1 MPQTSAPDTAR
12 RRSTDSIA
20 DVDVWRTDD
29 ERIQSQQMIQADAD
43 RNFTFR
49 QAFDVTES
57 SYITLTDSA
66 MRVVEISLDGKWA
79 VGRDAR
85 AYVSDYKRPA
95 ADFYRVNTAT
105 GERTLM
111 MKGQLTGQHALGISP
126 DGKNFLYWKDNR
138 FQAYDL
144 DAGTARTL
152 GNGTNGFINT
162 EFDYPGPEAVVR
174 RRWIY
179 ARREGR
185 HRRSSGIDLVLIPL
199 DGSAATR
206 NLTMGAG
213 AQREVR
219 FRPVRVEPI
228 DSSAPRR
235 VRSGARST

>member
-1 MPQTSAPDTAR
+1 MSERAPLSWSEDGRRVFLGIMPQTSAPDTAR

-20 DVDVWRTDD
+20 DVDIWRTDD
-29 ERIQSQQMIQADAD
+29 ERIQSQQMIQAEQD

-57 SYITLTDSA
+57 RYITLTDSA
-66 MRVVEISLDGKWA
+66 MREVEISLDGTWA

-126 DGKNFLYWKDNR
+126 DGKNYLYWKDNR

-144 DAGTARTL
+144 DAGL
-152 GNGTNGFINT
+152 GAHAGERHERVHQQRVRLSGT
-162 EFDYPGPEAVVR
+162 EAVVR
-174 RRWIY
+174 RRRVY
-179 ARREGR
+179 ARREE
-185 HRRSSGIDLVLIPL
+185 RRSSQQRYDLVLIPL
-199 DGSAATR
+199 DGSAA
-206 NLTMGAG
+206 
-213 AQREVR
+213 RE
-219 FRPVRVEPI
+219 
-228 DSSAPRR
+228 
-235 VRSGARST
+235 T